1 MGFSVPMF
9 PAPKAETGAIW
20 VIKMTATHS
29 IREYGGLKEGI
40 MISHQKVD
48 LGLMGQTTNG

>member
-1 MGFSVPMF
+1 MF